1 MATELILKQSIE
13 ELTPALIAFNNEDLI
28 AYASQVLEKYSGR
41 VYSDDQMKEAKE
53 DRAKIRKIIDVLNSE
68 RIRIK
73 KIYNAPMDKFTAQM
87 NEVIELLNKGVSGI
101 DEQVKAKERTD
112 KDAKNKALQEYFNE
126 VVGDLVGCITYEQ
139 IAEPHWLNATVSE
152 KKAKE
157 SISNRLQDINEAIDV
172 IKGLGSENESELI
185 AFFFRTLNLAKAL
198 QENDRLKREKE
209 LALELQRRRAEANV
223 APPQPIEQMPPK
235 EIAKVQC
242 LHEAPAVETVQKEF
256 TVILEVTGTPESM
269 KKLLDYI
276 KANNI
281 ACKATKKE

>member
-1 MATELILKQSIE
+1 MATELILTKSIE

-87 NEVIELLNKGVSGI
+87 NEVIELLNKGVNGI
-101 DEQVKAKERTD
+101 DEQVKAKEKAD
-112 KDAKNKALQEYFNE
+112 KEAKNRALQEYFNE
-126 VVGDLVGCITYEQ
+126 IVGDLAGCITYER
-139 IAEPHWLNATVSE
+139 IAEAHWLNATVSE

-157 SISNRLQDINEAIDV
+157 EIKNRLLDINDAIDV
-172 IKGLGSENESELI
+172 IKGLGSENESELL
-185 AFFFRTLNLAKAL
+185 AFFFRTLNLTKAL
-198 QENDRLKREKE
+198 QENDRLVKEREI
-209 LALELQRRRAEANV
+209 ALELQRRRAEARV
-223 APPQPIEQMPPK
+223 ASQPIEQMPPK
-235 EIAKVQC
+235 EIAKAQC
-242 LHEAPAVETVQKEF
+242 LPEAPAVETVQKEF